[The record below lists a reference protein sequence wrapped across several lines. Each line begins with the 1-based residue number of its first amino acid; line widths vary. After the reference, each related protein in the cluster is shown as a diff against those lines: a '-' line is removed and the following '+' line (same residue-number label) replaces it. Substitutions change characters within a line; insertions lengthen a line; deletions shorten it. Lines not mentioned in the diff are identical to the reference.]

1 MFERLR
7 PGKGTTI
14 LWVRKGYADSL
25 LEAGICRPG
34 RLLDD
39 HPIRLPGRGPVAIL
53 PLPGRKG
60 EEAILKRYRRG
71 GLAGKILPHLFLGT
85 ARFRRE
91 ISTAETAIRKGIPVP
106 FPLALVRKGRWGLYR
121 VFGVTRR
128 IPHTRNVQEIVD
140 ASLSPTRPKDFID
153 SIARTIHGMHERG
166 MTHADLNLGNLLVS
180 TAGKGP
186 PVYIVDLVGAR
197 LGSAL
202 TAVQQLKGLRRLRR
216 SWEKSCFFR
225 EVLPG
230 SEIGRF
236 LSIYCGS
243 DRELLAVLRG
253 TGAMDRILART
264 RRLGWWLAR
273 LRR

>member
-7 PGKGTTI
+7 PGKGNTI
-14 LWVRKGYADSL
+14 LWVRKGYAVPL

-34 RLLDD
+34 RLLENQ
-39 HPIRLPGRGPVAIL
+39 PIRLPGRGPVAIL
-53 PLPGRKG
+53 HLPGRPG

-71 GLAGKILPHLFLGT
+71 GLAGKVLPHLFLGT

-91 ISTAETAIRKGIPVP
+91 ISTAEAAIRKGIPVP
-106 FPLALVRKGRWGLYR
+106 LPIALVRRGRWGLYQ

-128 IPHTRNVQEIVD
+128 IPYTRNFPEIVD
-140 ASLSPTRPKDFID
+140 SSLSATRPNDFID
-153 SIARTIHGMHERG
+153 SIARTIHRMHERG

-186 PVYIVDLVGAR
+186 PVYIIDLAGAR
-197 LGSAL
+197 LGPAL

-243 DRELLAVLRG
+243 DRDLLAVLRV
-253 TGAMDRILART
+253 TGAVDRFLTRT

-273 LRR
+273 LSR

>member
-7 PGKGTTI
+7 PGKGNTI
-14 LWVRKGYADSL
+14 LWVRKGYAAPL

-34 RLLDD
+34 RVLES
-39 HPIRLPGRGPVAIL
+39 HPIHLPGRGPVAIL
-53 PLPGRKG
+53 PLPGRQG

-71 GLAGKILPHLFLGT
+71 GLAGKVLPHLFLGT
-85 ARFRRE
+85 GRFRRE
-91 ISTAETAIRKGIPVP
+91 ISTADAAIRKGIPVP
-106 FPLALVRKGRWGLYR
+106 LPLAVVRRGRWGLYR

-128 IPHTRNVQEIVD
+128 IPCTRNFQEIVGS
-140 ASLSPTRPKDFID
+140 SLPATRLNDFID
-153 SIARTIHGMHERG
+153 SIARTIHRMHDRG

-180 TAGKGP
+180 TAGKDP
-186 PVYIVDLVGAR
+186 PVYVIDLVGAR

-225 EVLPG
+225 KVLPG

-236 LSIYCGS
+236 LSLYCGS
-243 DRELLAVLRG
+243 DRDLLAVLRD
-253 TGAMDRILART
+253 TSAVDRFLTRT

-273 LRR
+273 LSR